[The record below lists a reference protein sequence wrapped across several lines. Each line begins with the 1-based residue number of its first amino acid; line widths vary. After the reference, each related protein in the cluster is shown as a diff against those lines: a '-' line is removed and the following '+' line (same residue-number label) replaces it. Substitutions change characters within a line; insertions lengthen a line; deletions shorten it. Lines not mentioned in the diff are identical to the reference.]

1 MVKSRILV
9 VDDEEAVR
17 FGFRTFLETE
27 GFEIEEAGDCR
38 ATEEVFRASRPD
50 VAVMN
55 QYLPDGNALDLLPKL
70 KAIDP
75 QVPVIILTGYG
86 SIDMAVRTIKEGAE
100 NFVTKP
106 VDLSTRLVILQRLLE
121 SPRNRQKELA
131 GKTRQARVH
140 IDPFVGT
147 SAAVPPNV

>member
-1 MVKSRILV
+1 MTKKQSASASELSWRPKGSKLKRLAI
-9 VDDEEAVR
+9 AVR
-17 FGFRTFLETE
+17 PKRS
-27 GFEIEEAGDCR
+27 C
-38 ATEEVFRASRPD
+38 ASRPD
-50 VAVMN
+50 VAVMD

-100 NFVTKP
+100 NFLTKP
-106 VDLSTRLVILQRLLE
+106 VDLSTRLVILQQLLE